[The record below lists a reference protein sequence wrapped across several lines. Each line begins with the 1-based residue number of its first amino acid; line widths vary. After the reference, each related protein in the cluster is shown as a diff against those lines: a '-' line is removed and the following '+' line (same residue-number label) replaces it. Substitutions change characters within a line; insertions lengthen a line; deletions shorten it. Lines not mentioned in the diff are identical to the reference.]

1 MTTSHQ
7 KKLKATN
14 QKEAWNSVTTWD
26 NERDI
31 CGACSEGKDERRR
44 ARYDSCDENGYDS
57 DEYTAEEHE
66 ALLGRVLRTLGR
78 LSLNASAVCQDGSL
92 TWTYPNAG
100 LHCRSD
106 PTPSFWQ

>member
-14 QKEAWNSVTTWD
+14 QKEAWDGVTTWD
-26 NERDI
+26 DERDI

-57 DEYTAEEHE
+57 DECTAEEHE
-66 ALLGRVLRTLGR
+66 ANLRMEREEFMREQWIWSLPPAERRRIEREEIREELEG
-78 LSLNASAVCQDGSL
+78 LSDDEY
-92 TWTYPNAG
+92 W
-100 LHCRSD
+100 
-106 PTPSFWQ
+106 